1 MPRGG
6 KRPGAGRPKGS
17 VSKRTLSKVKL
28 PEATQH
34 RVPAVVA
41 EELPLDVLLAAMRD
55 KNLPIEIRLAAAKVA
70 APYFHGRIST
80 GPQRTSYEMTE
91 SELEEAIRREK
102 EAALRIHLGHR
113 HFRTIER

>member
-41 EELPLDVLLAAMRD
+41 EQLPLDVLLAAMRD

-70 APYFHGRIST
+70 APYFHARIST

-102 EAALRIHLGHR
+102 EAALRIHPAHR
-113 HFRTIER
+113 HFRTIEG

>member
-1 MPRGG
+1 M
-6 KRPGAGRPKGS
+6 
-17 VSKRTLSKVKL
+17 
-28 PEATQH
+28 
-34 RVPAVVA
+34 VA